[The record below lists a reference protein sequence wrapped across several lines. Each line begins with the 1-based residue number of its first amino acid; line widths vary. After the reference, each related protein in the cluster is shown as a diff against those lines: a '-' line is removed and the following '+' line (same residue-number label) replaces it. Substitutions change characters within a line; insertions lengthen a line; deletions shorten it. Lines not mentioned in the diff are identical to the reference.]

1 MAHNIYNI
9 KESQEKREIKN
20 FEMSRIHQKD
30 LLEKNDIASAKQ
42 IGDAQRDKRVYDEN
56 IEKVPNQSTYSQT
69 KKDVE
74 EKQEVGDSDFFSSL
88 RKVNNI
94 EDRSSEELKSIID
107 DVDKDAQDKI
117 KENAYKEQIKQ
128 ETEYQRYRKQNKKPN
143 G

>member
-1 MAHNIYNI
+1 
-9 KESQEKREIKN
+9 
-20 FEMSRIHQKD
+20 MSRIHQKD

-74 EKQEVGDSDFFSSL
+74 EKQEIGDSDFFSSL

>member
-9 KESQEKREIKN
+9 KDSQEKREIKN

-74 EKQEVGDSDFFSSL
+74 EKQEIGDSDFFSSL

-117 KENAYKEQIKQ
+117 KENAYKD
-128 ETEYQRYRKQNKKPN
+128 RKSTRLNSSHRL
-143 G
+143 